1 MIIYFESRNDFA
13 KFEKKMRK
21 VFLIDHFVIQRN
33 ISLNGTT
40 MNIILEHGF
49 TIFSLVWFVVF
60 GYVFFSFI
68 FKMLLPLAVKG
79 ALYVPSKDNEIR
91 AMVALAGVKAG
102 EKAVDLGAGNGR
114 IVMALARQGAEA
126 HGYEINPFLV
136 RSSKKN
142 IKDAG
147 LEGKAFIHLGNFWS
161 VNFSEFDVVTVFGIS
176 HMMKR
181 LEAKLKKELK
191 PGARVVSNHFVFPNW
206 PHAKK
211 ENGVRLY
218 IK

>member
-1 MIIYFESRNDFA
+1 
-13 KFEKKMRK
+13 MRK

-136 RSSKKN
+136 FKANKA
-142 IKDAG
+142 IAAAG
-147 LEGKAFIHLGNFWS
+147 LKGKAFMHCGNFWNQNLS
-161 VNFSEFDVVTVFGIS
+161 QFDVIVVYGFS
-176 HMMKR
+176 FVMEK
-181 LEAKLKKELK
+181 LEKKLEKEAKNNVRILSNYFTFPKWPPATRDGRVYLYKKQ
-191 PGARVVSNHFVFPNW
+191 V
-206 PHAKK
+206 
-211 ENGVRLY
+211 
-218 IK
+218 